1 MHNKMSDID
10 DIDEKI
16 LTPEGSGQYA
26 AALITVQR
34 KEQMPVMAELKAK
47 QEYVKC
53 DDDEK
58 ELFRQILSGY
68 TFAADDCLA
77 ELDECYMQLT
87 VKKSEAGT
95 GYDISCAFC
104 RESQGKSYWFNISPA
119 DYFMIIQ
126 IVGTYTPGVV
136 HSFAPYYFFQAET
149 VDIVDSVVN
158 SQMKAKTARK
168 KIKVI
173 R

>member
-1 MHNKMSDID
+1 MKDID
-10 DIDEKI
+10 DIDERI

-26 AALITVQR
+26 QALITVQR
-34 KEQMPVMAELKAK
+34 KEQMSVMADLKVK

-68 TFAADDCLA
+68 TFEADDCLV

-87 VKKSEAGT
+87 IKKSEAGT

-104 RESQGKSYWFNISPA
+104 RESQGKIYWFNISPA

-126 IVGTYTPGVV
+126 IVGTYNPGVV
-136 HSFAPYYFFQAET
+136 HSFEPYYFFPDEIL
-149 VDIVDSVVN
+149 DIVDVVVN
-158 SQMKAKTARK
+158 GQIKAKTARK
-168 KIKVI
+168 RIKVI

>member
-1 MHNKMSDID
+1 MTDID

-16 LTPEGSGQYA
+16 LTPEGSGQYTE
-26 AALITVQR
+26 ALIAVRR
-34 KEQMPVMAELKAK
+34 KEQMQVMADLKAK
-47 QEYVKC
+47 QEYAKC
-53 DDDEK
+53 DEDEK

-68 TFAADDCLA
+68 TFAAEDCLA
-77 ELDECYMQLT
+77 ELDECYMQLA
-87 VKKSEAGT
+87 VKKSETGP
-95 GYDISCAFC
+95 GYDISCSFC
-104 RESQGKSYWFNISPA
+104 RESQGKSYWFNIAPA

-126 IVGTYTPGVV
+126 IVGIYTPGVV
-136 HSFAPYYFFQAET
+136 HSFAPYYFFPDEI

-168 KIKVI
+168 RIKVI

>member
-1 MHNKMSDID
+1 VHRIMADID

-16 LTPEGSGQYA
+16 LTPEGSAQYA
-26 AALITVQR
+26 EALITVQR
-34 KEQMPVMAELKAK
+34 KEQIPVMAELKAK

-53 DDDEK
+53 DEDEI

-87 VKKSEAGT
+87 VKKSEAGI
-95 GYDISCAFC
+95 GYDISCTFC

-126 IVGTYTPGVV
+126 LVGTYSPGLV
-136 HSFAPYYFFQAET
+136 HSFAPYYFFQAEL
-149 VDIVDSVVN
+149 VDIVDNVVN
-158 SQMKAKTARK
+158 SQMKAKNARK
-168 KIKVI
+168 RIKVI